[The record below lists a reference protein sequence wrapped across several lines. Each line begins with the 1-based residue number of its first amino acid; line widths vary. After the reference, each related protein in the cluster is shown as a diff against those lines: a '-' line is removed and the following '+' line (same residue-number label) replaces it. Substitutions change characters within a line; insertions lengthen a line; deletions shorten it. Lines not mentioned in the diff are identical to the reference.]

1 MESVRV
7 LTIADLLQRGRCLTG
22 TSSFGTP
29 SFAPKSNP
37 SISPIPSNPNPNAT
51 TKVLPSLERF
61 ALIIGTVTLPSAT
74 SASASNAAAP
84 RCSYNTC
91 FQFSDNSAASICCDV
106 LDFDARILDK
116 RINVLAWNF
125 IPFKRGGGF
134 LEIIRWGF
142 QDSIAGIWPCSN
154 IISMELGSSTAN
166 ANEDSSKARH
176 GVFGALESVSPF
188 SIVSCRT
195 GDSNSKSYKALDS
208 GPPTSLRGFLV
219 QFMVCECRSCSSK
232 ESIMVLKDSIQ
243 ERDTHSFTKP
253 MFVYCCGSASSW
265 HPVFTKLV
273 GNIVAISGLKKK
285 LVFIGKEESKVMCV
299 TTGSSALHLSRLSK
313 KWTPKVTVGRKGNG
327 EVGTYRGIVKGV
339 YMQGMV
345 VELDNEVW
353 LLLTD
358 QLLTPPHSLRAGALV
373 SVRNAHFVNPRFS
386 WTRRMLI
393 LGACFRTNVI
403 VESFSPIETRCHIA
417 SQSQS
422 SLGKFIESLAFSSRL
437 WVLLVASY
445 FRKKF
450 AGILSEKEILGS
462 KHKGGLVE
470 MYASSQMPSSKHQTR
485 AGVFMEFCK
494 HDSCACG
501 CEPYIDNL
509 TLVIPL
515 SFFISHC
522 EPAWMRARD
531 PEGNSR
537 KLHDDKQ
544 YSRQLCE
551 GRSYVQSI
559 RKIFSSEDIGITLIG
574 SLKTSPSSGRLQ
586 LVDATGSID
595 VLVPDI
601 PSTWDATRTIKVVDY
616 SVIIEGVPG
625 SVDSEGLLEYDLFST
640 RTIFDFVPL
649 ARKVNLTVCVYFRL
663 RSPLCRN
670 LCFYPCTGL
679 GEDLKRFESGT
690 FHLLWITHKF
700 PVLHKF
706 QGDVLTS
713 SLSMFVEAIILPWNL
728 SVAENNGIACQTG
741 VVGDDPKNS
750 MEFCAVGCYLK
761 NDSFKRRKV
770 CDSSRKELSSG
781 SMDCSYEAVGKLNS
795 CSESYIESSEDK
807 TYSDLSCHE
816 ISGLAIIS
824 EVTRSVMLYCT
835 KAKLNSDGFCGP
847 SGQKILLEFKSDS
860 FYKYQ
865 LLQIGCYYITK
876 HDREDSFCNL
886 KGSDYFIGK
895 KILIPPTTH
904 LWSLS
909 FGSDEICQNNS
920 SSKCIPLDDSL
931 ISDKLLSG
939 YHNEVL
945 QTSNENLSGTSSD
958 MCLCLSASV
967 LGLGELQLKEL
978 KESLIK
984 PVVTPKDIP
993 KISSCIRPVTT
1004 APPLSTESNRMFPE
1018 GNLISMRGHVVAVHS
1033 VEDNSVDPYL
1043 NSQNLRDP
1051 LELRFLQRTTS
1062 SCIHVL
1068 VNNQIVKLS
1077 GSLCNHDFP
1086 VGFGPGVD
1094 ATFYRILALWEQ
1106 NRWILTSVSFI
1117 TIHSIS
1123 GDNESCGVKCSNPA
1137 SYTPNASP
1145 QEIVRS
1151 RLISELDQSLDF
1163 KPMLLHCRVV
1173 AIHFLVL
1180 EKKSGNVNYQLKNHL
1195 RQHLVDVPLA
1205 GFVLDD
1211 GSSPCCCWAN
1221 AERAATL
1228 LRLHEEFPELAFE
1241 NSGRTLK
1248 WVRTDNNSW
1257 SSTIYHLERILNNH
1271 HRIVVRN
1278 YGSMFDSSYQDLAV
1292 SVSSDNALSSYDE
1305 NLLKFIVFNACFSKF
1320 WTIGASMMDLD
1331 AVRRLKRENLVE
1343 MEMFM
1348 HSMQHIWAAEV
1359 QHINHLGQARNVIQE
1374 LIDG

>member
-1 MESVRV
+1 MENVRV
-7 LTIADLLQRGRCLTG
+7 FTIAELIQRGCCLTG

-37 SISPIPSNPNPNAT
+37 SISPIPSNPNPNST
-51 TKVLPSLERF
+51 TKVLPSLDHF
-61 ALIIGTVTLPSAT
+61 ALIIGTVTLPT
-74 SASASNAAAP
+74 TSASNAAAP

-142 QDSIAGIWPCSN
+142 QDSIAGIRPCSN
-154 IISMELGSSTAN
+154 IISMDLGSST

-176 GVFGALESVSPF
+176 GVFGALESVSPL

-195 GDSNSKSYKALDS
+195 GDSNSKSNKALDS

-232 ESIMVLKDSIQ
+232 ESIMVLKGSIQ

-327 EVGTYRGIVKGV
+327 EVGSYRGIVKGV

-393 LGACFRTNVI
+393 LGACFRTSII
-403 VESFSPIETRCHIA
+403 VQSFSPIETRCHIA

-422 SLGKFIESLAFSSRL
+422 SLGKFIESLAFSFRL

-470 MYASSQMPSSKHQTR
+470 MYASSQMPLSKHQTR
-485 AGVFMEFCK
+485 PGVFMEFCK
-494 HDSCACG
+494 HDSCSCG

-509 TLVIPL
+509 TLAIPL
-515 SFFISHC
+515 SFFICHC
-522 EPAWMRARD
+522 EPTWMRALNL
-531 PEGNSR
+531 EGNSR

-595 VLVPDI
+595 VLVPDL
-601 PSTWDATRTIKVVDY
+601 PSTWDATRIIKVVDY
-616 SVIIEGVPG
+616 SVIIEGMPG
-625 SVDSEGLLEYDLFST
+625 FVDSEGLLEYNLFST

-706 QGDVLTS
+706 QGDALTS
-713 SLSMFVEAIILPWNL
+713 SSSMFVEAIILPWNL
-728 SVAENNGIACQTG
+728 SVARNNGIACQTR
-741 VVGDDPKNS
+741 VVGDDSKNS

-781 SMDCSYEAVGKLNS
+781 SMDCSCEAVGKLNS

-807 TYSDLSCHE
+807 TYSDLSSHE

-824 EVTRSVMLYCT
+824 GVSRSVILYCT
-835 KAKLNSDGFCGP
+835 KAKLNSGGFCCP

-886 KGSDYFIGK
+886 KGSDYFIGQ

-909 FGSDEICQNNS
+909 FGSDEVCQNNS

-931 ISDKLLSG
+931 RSDEVLSG

-945 QTSNENLSGTSSD
+945 LQTSDENLSETSSD

-967 LGLGELQLKEL
+967 LGLGELHLKEL
-978 KESLIK
+978 KETLIK
-984 PVVTPKDIP
+984 PVVTPKEIP
-993 KISSCIRPVTT
+993 KISSCIRPVTI

-1033 VEDNSVDPYL
+1033 IEDNSVDPHL
-1043 NSQNLRDP
+1043 NRQNLRDP

-1068 VNNQIVKLS
+1068 VDNQIVKLS
-1077 GSLCNHDFP
+1077 GSLRKHDFP

-1094 ATFYRILALWEQ
+1094 ATFYRILAFWEQ

-1123 GDNESCGVKCSNPA
+1123 GVNESCGVKCSNPA
-1137 SYTPNASP
+1137 SYMPNALP

-1151 RLISELDQSLDF
+1151 GLISELVQSSDL

-1180 EKKSGNVNYQLKNHL
+1180 EKKSRNVNYQLKNHL

-1228 LRLHEEFPELAFE
+1228 LRLHEEFPQLAFE
-1241 NSGRTLK
+1241 NSGWTLK
-1248 WVRTDNNSW
+1248 WVRADNNSW

-1292 SVSSDNALSSYDE
+1292 SVSSDNPLSSYDE

-1331 AVRRLKRENLVE
+1331 AVRRLKTENLVE
-1343 MEMFM
+1343 TEMSM
-1348 HSMQHIWAAEV
+1348 HSMQHIWATEV
-1359 QHINHLGQARNVIQE
+1359 QHINHLSQARNVIQE